1 MNGINTIIWDWNGTL
16 LDDVSICVESINV
29 LLSQRNHPLL
39 SQNKYR
45 EIFTFPVKD
54 YYLKAGFDFS
64 TEPFDKIAMEFI
76 ELYHQK
82 LQKAVIFPEVVSV
95 LKTFEQNNIRQI
107 MISAMEHKSLI
118 KSVKEK
124 AIFDYFSIISG
135 IDNHYAASKTNNAK
149 RIVSELNLDLSKTCL
164 IGDTLH
170 DYEVANELGVCCLLI
185 ANGHQT
191 YKRLKKSGCVVVNNI
206 NEAVQYF
213 SINHFEI
220 LTNKT
225 KQHANNK

>member
-1 MNGINTIIWDWNGTL
+1 M
-16 LDDVSICVESINV
+16 
-29 LLSQRNHPLL
+29 LSQRKHPLL
-39 SQNKYR
+39 NQSRYR

-54 YYLKAGFDFS
+54 YYIKAGFNFS

-76 ELYHQK
+76 GLYHNK
-82 LQKAVIFPEVVSV
+82 LKDAVIFPEVISV
-95 LKTFEQNNIRQI
+95 LKAFKKNNIRQI

-135 IDNHYAASKTNNAK
+135 IDNHYAASKTDNAK
-149 RIVSELNLDLSKTCL
+149 KIVSELNLDLSKTCL

-191 YKRLKKSGCVVVNNI
+191 YERLSKSGCEVVKNLDDTI
-206 NEAVQYF
+206 RYF
-213 SINHFEI
+213 GLNHFE
-220 LTNKT
+220 TNTIKT
-225 KQHANNK
+225 K